1 MVGPEVR
8 LQLNKNNMLA
18 KLSSVELVV
27 IVRYRSRKVSSL
39 TE

>member
-8 LQLNKNNMLA
+8 LQLNKNNMLE